1 MLVLRQKFYSKK
13 NKWNKNNRGFGN
25 GYSEDDLEDAST
37 IPAYLPAVLAA
48 PMLTGHGAITGS
60 IGTHAGNSKLEKA
73 LRKGE
78 DFDDARSEGIKRAA
92 LVGGLG
98 GAGTSLIAGNL
109 VDSVMDLGSYEA
121 VKKGAVKK
129 EEVEMCRNLI
139 KAGMPAYVAM
149 GALGIG
155 GAAALGTYIKANSI
169 KKQKDKRDRRK

>member
-13 NKWNKNNRGFGN
+13 NKWNKRFGN

-60 IGTHAGNSKLEKA
+60 IGTHVGNSKLEKA

-78 DFDDARSEGIKRAA
+78 DFDDARSEGMKKAA
-92 LVGGLG
+92 LVGGLS

-109 VDSVMDLGSYEA
+109 ADSVMGSAA
-121 VKKGAVKK
+121 VKNGAMKK
-129 EEVEMCRNLI
+129 EEVEMCRSLI

-149 GALGIG
+149 SALSIG